1 MLKKCLARI
10 PRVAKLNHN
19 KHALL
24 FQLST
29 SEKRMFAWEPWRM
42 DLPPEIFLSINNTT
56 IHDITYIFHYHLEP
70 VLRSDI
76 VWERYCF
83 SNSGTF
89 HVLRVFDS
97 LFENNKAGTKGGCIS
112 THYSDHSFHRC
123 IFRKN
128 TAAERGGALSFNQ
141 PNLIFFEDTHFGEN
155 KTLEYLDNAKDFAFN
170 LNSLIQ
176 SPRATTS
183 TQKNGFR
190 LDYPPLLVERPKQ
203 RAQNPSQRRQNLI
216 CEQHRVM
223 IETKRGT
230 SGRAAEAASA
240 RSVRALQLHSHKP
253 HRPPPPPT
261 PQSNPH
267 FPPLKSCAVGCEDN
281 LRSDQV
287 QQRENRKVA

>member
-56 IHDITYIFHYHLEP
+56 IHDITYIFHYHLE
-70 VLRSDI
+70 
-76 VWERYCF
+76 
-83 SNSGTF
+83 
-89 HVLRVFDS
+89 
-97 LFENNKAGTKGGCIS
+97 
-112 THYSDHSFHRC
+112 
-123 IFRKN
+123 
-128 TAAERGGALSFNQ
+128 
-141 PNLIFFEDTHFGEN
+141 
-155 KTLEYLDNAKDFAFN
+155 TL
-170 LNSLIQ
+170 Q
-176 SPRATTS
+176 QRPH
-183 TQKNGFR
+183 KNGFR

-230 SGRAAEAASA
+230 SGRAAEAASGGCDDGEE
-240 RSVRALQLHSHKP
+240 RAEQRRDLQFGQLVQFALSNFIPTNHIVHHLPQHHNPIHTFHHLSPVPLDVKIIYEVIKSNNERIAKSHD
-253 HRPPPPPT
+253 
-261 PQSNPH
+261 SS
-267 FPPLKSCAVGCEDN
+267 L
-281 LRSDQV
+281 
-287 QQRENRKVA
+287 

>member
-1 MLKKCLARI
+1 MLKKSGPH

-29 SEKRMFAWEPWRM
+29 SEKRIHWFVSEFTSLDGASRTRTFQAA
-42 DLPPEIFLSINNTT
+42 DSITFIQVFNSQFSDQTLSG
-56 IHDITYIFHYHLEP
+56 
-70 VLRSDI
+70 S
-76 VWERYCF
+76 
-83 SNSGTF
+83 
-89 HVLRVFDS
+89 
-97 LFENNKAGTKGGCIS
+97 
-112 THYSDHSFHRC
+112 
-123 IFRKN
+123 
-128 TAAERGGALSFNQ
+128 
-141 PNLIFFEDTHFGEN
+141 DTHFGEN

-183 TQKNGFR
+183 TQNGFR

-230 SGRAAEAASA
+230 SGRAAEAASGGCDDGEE
-240 RSVRALQLHSHKP
+240 RAEQRRDLQFGQLVQFALSNFI
-253 HRPPPPPT
+253 PT
-261 PQSNPH
+261 NHIVHHLPNTTIQST
-267 FPPLKSCAVGCEDN
+267 LSTT
-281 LRSDQV
+281 
-287 QQRENRKVA
+287 